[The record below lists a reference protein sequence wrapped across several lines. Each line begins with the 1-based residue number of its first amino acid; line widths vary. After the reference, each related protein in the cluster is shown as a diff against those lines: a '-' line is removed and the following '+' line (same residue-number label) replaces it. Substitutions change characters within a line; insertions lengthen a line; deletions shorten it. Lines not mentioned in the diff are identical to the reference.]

1 MDDFSVDIANG
12 ITPSMS
18 LPDLNRHLSE
28 VLDKHAPVCQRK
40 VHQRRPSP
48 WYSSVADQL
57 RESKRERRR
66 AERRWRSSR
75 LSIHKQLYV

>member
-1 MDDFSVDIANG
+1 MDDFSVDIAKG
-12 ITPSMS
+12 ITHNMS

-28 VLDKHAPVCQRK
+28 VLDKHAPVCQRR
-40 VHQRRPSP
+40 VRQRGPSP
-48 WYSSVADQL
+48 WYGCVADQL
-57 RESKRERRR
+57 RELKRERRR